1 MGHKKAMN
9 NIHDRSYKDL
19 YSHKEV
25 FLDLVKE
32 MLKAPWSE
40 KLDVNNLVLVDKSYI
55 LSDYEESEADIVYR
69 ANIDGKEVILYTLL
83 EFQSTVDYRMPLRLF
98 FYINE
103 ILREHIKNLKNY
115 KKKNKIGFNVPA
127 VIPIVLYNAIRK
139 WNAPRYF
146 KDIVNKS
153 ELFGDNIVNFKY
165 ELFDVNHEYTK
176 EQLIKNNNITS
187 AIFLLDQKVEPLEFL
202 YRLKAV
208 ALEFNKLTDVQKMIL
223 KHWIRNTVDET
234 IAENAVEILDSNK
247 EGVEK
252 MVANNAFMIKEMK
265 EKVEKE
271 GIEKG
276 LEKGLEKERENS
288 RLKDIGRV
296 KNLLTKKF
304 GVLYKEY
311 NPKIESLDS
320 DKLNLIIENILDIEN
335 LDEVEKYF

>member
-1 MGHKKAMN
+1 MGHRRALN

-19 YSHKEV
+19 YSNKVV

-32 MLKAPWSE
+32 MLKAPWAKDLNE
-40 KLDVNNLVLVDKSYI
+40 ENLVLVDKEYI
-55 LSDYEESEADIVYR
+55 LSDYEENEADIVYR
-69 ANIDGKEVILYTLL
+69 ANIDGKEVIFYTLL
-83 EFQSTVDYRMPLRLF
+83 EFQSSVDYRMPLRLF

-103 ILREHIKNLKNY
+103 ILREYIKNSEKED
-115 KKKNKIGFNVPA
+115 KKNKKGFNVPA
-127 VIPIVLYNAIRK
+127 VIPIVLYNAIKK

-202 YRLKAV
+202 DRLKAV
-208 ALEFNKLTDVQKMIL
+208 ALEFNKLTDTQKMIL

-234 IAENAVEILDSNK
+234 IAENAVKILEANK

-252 MVANNAFMIKEMK
+252 MVANNAFMIEEMK
-265 EKVEKE
+265 EKVKKE
-271 GIEKG
+271 GI
-276 LEKGLEKERENS
+276 KEG
-288 RLKDIGRV
+288 I
-296 KNLLTKKF
+296 
-304 GVLYKEY
+304 KE
-311 NPKIESLDS
+311 
-320 DKLNLIIENILDIEN
+320 DKSVVCLIIEHNKLFWDWLKSIVDNYFDINDYEVYTFKDFEKVYNI
-335 LDEVEKYF
+335 